1 MNPGPHDLCS
11 PAISMIG
18 RAQRQAFASDVRSV
32 TGVSRCGLRNRAT
45 IETPDTKMAEL
56 INFNKARKNKAR
68 ADKQVQAA
76 ENRIRFGRSKVQK
89 AREAQLQA
97 EAEKRMQGL
106 QRQIADAIKNRA
118 ETDEKVS

>member
-1 MNPGPHDLCS
+1 
-11 PAISMIG
+11 
-18 RAQRQAFASDVRSV
+18 
-32 TGVSRCGLRNRAT
+32 
-45 IETPDTKMAEL
+45 MAEL

-118 ETDEKVS
+118 ETDEKMS

>member
-1 MNPGPHDLCS
+1 
-11 PAISMIG
+11 
-18 RAQRQAFASDVRSV
+18 
-32 TGVSRCGLRNRAT
+32 
-45 IETPDTKMAEL
+45 MAEL

>member
-1 MNPGPHDLCS
+1 
-11 PAISMIG
+11 
-18 RAQRQAFASDVRSV
+18 
-32 TGVSRCGLRNRAT
+32 
-45 IETPDTKMAEL
+45 MAEL

-106 QRQIADAIKNRA
+106 QRQITDAIKNRA